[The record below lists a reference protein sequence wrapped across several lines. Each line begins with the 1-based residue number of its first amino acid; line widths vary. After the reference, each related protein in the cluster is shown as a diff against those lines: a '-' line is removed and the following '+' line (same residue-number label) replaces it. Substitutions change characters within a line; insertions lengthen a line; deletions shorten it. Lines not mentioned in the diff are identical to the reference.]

1 MVVERT
7 VAAYSTCPPPTMLEQ
22 YFTDTDIVR
31 RLSRRRAE
39 CATAEHEHTRLELI
53 APLGCSRCPSDYEA
67 EVRGLFPP
75 RAEWTRPRMRDGLTR
90 EQIAAQSAF
99 SAAIRALS
107 SSAYADE
114 PHTRNLRAF
123 INGVRQAA
131 LGDEPYV
138 FQPPEIIPRRKEP
151 GIPVYRAIARLALR
165 DVVVEGTVAKYLQ
178 RCFGPH
184 LLDCSFA
191 YRSGSPG
198 RPAPTHHDAMRAVME
213 FLVANAG
220 REIWIVEVDIRKF
233 FDVVGHEVA
242 LAAVDGA
249 VERATKLGVLVDP
262 RALAILRAFLDC
274 FSFPRNVLT
283 GALPELREREPDATF
298 GWPGEGGS
306 LHEFY
311 PDPMEAEVGIIQ
323 GAALSCLMAN
333 LVLHDADVAMTSGAD
348 RSNQLYA
355 RFSDDMVAMSTSKEQ
370 AETDMQKYRTAMK
383 ALGLPI
389 HEPKPGVPYGKEFW
403 GLKSRGPY
411 RLTDHPGGAPVFGL
425 VGYQVHADGHL
436 RLRPSSLRKQIDKIR
451 DETDKVVQRLLSA
464 GKDGIKLSGRQIAYR
479 LEQRLIGMA
488 VGRRTLQSRPGEL
501 SPHCFASGWKLLAEY
516 PHQRGQLRLL
526 DRERG
531 QNMHRLRRVLRKL
544 GVPVEPAR
552 GSNRRKEGRRQ
563 FFGNPFSYAGQ
574 YPRPL
579 SLGKSPWWETQRP
592 AKKG

>member
-1 MVVERT
+1 
-7 VAAYSTCPPPTMLEQ
+7 MLEQ
-22 YFTDTDIVR
+22 YFTDTDIVG
-31 RLSRRRAE
+31 RLSRRRAK
-39 CATAEHEHTRLELI
+39 CATAEHEHVRLELI
-53 APLGCSRCPSDYEA
+53 APLGCTRSPSDDEG

-75 RAEWTRPRMRDGLTR
+75 RAKWTHPRMRDGLTR
-90 EQIAAQSAF
+90 EKSVARSAF
-99 SAAIRALS
+99 SAAMGALN

-114 PHTRNLRAF
+114 PQTRNLRAF

-131 LGDEPYV
+131 LGDEAYV
-138 FQPPEIIPRRKEP
+138 FQPPRIIPRRKEP
-151 GIPVYRAIARLALR
+151 GSSVYRAIARPALR

-178 RCFGPH
+178 RCFGPD

-191 YRSGSPG
+191 YRCGSPG

-213 FLVANAG
+213 FLAANAG
-220 REIWIVEVDIRKF
+220 KEIWIVEVDIRKF
-233 FDVVGHEVA
+233 FDVVGHEAA
-242 LAAVDGA
+242 LAAVD
-249 VERATKLGVLVDP
+249 RAIDRAARRGVVVDP

-283 GALPELREREPDATF
+283 GALPELRQRDPDATF
-298 GWPGEGGS
+298 GWPGEDGS

-311 PDPMEAEVGIIQ
+311 PDPMVAEVGVIQ

-333 LVLHDADVAMTSGAD
+333 LVLHDADVAMTNGAD
-348 RSNQLYA
+348 RSKQLYA

-370 AETDMQKYRTAMK
+370 AEADMQKYRVAMK
-383 ALGLPI
+383 ALQLPI

-411 RLTDHPGGAPVFGL
+411 RLTEHPGGTPVFGL

-451 DETDKVVQRLLSA
+451 DETDKVVRRLRLA
-464 GKDGIKLSGRQIAYR
+464 GKDGIRLSGRQIVHR

-501 SPHCFASGWKLLAEY
+501 SPHCFASGWRLLAEY

-544 GVPVEPAR
+544 GVPVEPPN
-552 GSNRRKEGRRQ
+552 GFDRRKEGRRH

-574 YPRPL
+574 YPRHL
-579 SLGKSPWWETQRP
+579 SLCKSPWWETQRP
-592 AKKG
+592 AKKD